1 MSKITTTKTNIMKK
15 TINLN
20 GTKIKVEYN
29 TFVSNKYI
37 ETVSGKVLR
46 TNSDGSAMNQV
57 MKTTYDITI
66 DGVMFEVTDKFTYK
80 QNKRVRDLLDSS
92 NSFLFNNNE
101 FKTEKKMIEYI
112 LTSK

>member
-1 MSKITTTKTNIMKK
+1 MQK

-46 TNSDGSAMNQV
+46 TNNDGSTMSQV
-57 MKTTYDITI
+57 MTTTYDITI
-66 DGVMFEVTDKFTYK
+66 DGVVYEVSDKFSYR

-112 LTSK
+112 LTNK